1 MVKVLWN
8 FQAPAGGG
16 DTFSS
21 VIKGSKA
28 VLSILQNK
36 QQNYTKQLYIQKTRN
51 ANEKEFMTNLQKAI
65 EKIQL
70 DYPFVSLSQPLPDGS
85 IRIDIPLEKRE
96 GHEAHFK
103 HVAEQFFDYLV
114 NRNIPEWEISN
125 TLAKYYI
132 TTNAVEIAKEGN

>member
-70 DYPFVSLSQPLPDGS
+70 DYPFVSLSQPLPD
-85 IRIDIPLEKRE
+85 
-96 GHEAHFK
+96 
-103 HVAEQFFDYLV
+103 
-114 NRNIPEWEISN
+114 
-125 TLAKYYI
+125 
-132 TTNAVEIAKEGN
+132 